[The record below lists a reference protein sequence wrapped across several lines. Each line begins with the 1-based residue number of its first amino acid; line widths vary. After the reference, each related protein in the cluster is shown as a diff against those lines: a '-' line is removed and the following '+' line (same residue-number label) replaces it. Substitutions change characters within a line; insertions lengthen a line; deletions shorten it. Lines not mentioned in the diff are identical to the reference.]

1 MSRPVASIPDA
12 LRQAAADEAEMA
24 SQSFLD
30 EISDAEDE
38 DANFQEEDAEIN
50 VYREAY
56 ITFLLRKNISR
67 EVATRYA
74 HVDFR
79 MRNSDIDGLIGEL
92 KAKDGDALRG
102 YLSILTGNQI
112 RMVLRGCAAVT
123 RLQRGPDP
131 GKVALSQR
139 IAAIL
144 EAPAAAAPA
153 AAAAVAAP
161 PRFTRQAQIAQL
173 CSVAADLSPH
183 ALVVELKR
191 LLADAEADLPSS
203 KKARQE

>member
-1 MSRPVASIPDA
+1 
-12 LRQAAADEAEMA
+12 MA

-144 EAPAAAAPA
+144 EAPAAAPA
-153 AAAAVAAP
+153 AAAAAAAP
-161 PRFTRQAQIAQL
+161 PRFARQAQIAQL
-173 CSVAADLSPH
+173 CSVAADLSPQ

>member
-1 MSRPVASIPDA
+1 
-12 LRQAAADEAEMA
+12 
-24 SQSFLD
+24 
-30 EISDAEDE
+30 
-38 DANFQEEDAEIN
+38 
-50 VYREAY
+50 
-56 ITFLLRKNISR
+56 
-67 EVATRYA
+67 
-74 HVDFR
+74 

-112 RMVLRGCAAVT
+112 RMVLRGCATVT

-139 IAAIL
+139 ISAIL
-144 EAPAAAAPA
+144 EAPAAAAA
-153 AAAAVAAP
+153 AAAAAP
-161 PRFTRQAQIAQL
+161 PRFARQAQIAQL